1 MDEYGN
7 PFCFHFGTD
16 SFVGDENAI
25 MNAKML
31 IPESRIEQNFIVE
44 ILSTADHEI
53 NLLQESI
60 EAEKQKKKA
69 LMQLLLT
76 GKVRVKCNG

>member
-1 MDEYGN
+1 
-7 PFCFHFGTD
+7 
-16 SFVGDENAI
+16 

-31 IPESRIEQNFIVE
+31 IPESRSEQKAIVE
-44 ILSTADHEI
+44 ILSTADREI
-53 NLLQESI
+53 DLLQESV
-60 EAEKQKKKA
+60 EAEKQKRKA